1 MILSLNGIIAGKGST
16 PILPTNL
23 IMNLDAGNS
32 ASYSGSGTAWNDL
45 SGNGNNATLINGTS
59 FSSVN
64 GGTMV
69 YDGVDDVANANI
81 INFGTQS
88 LSFSFWVYPT
98 QTTNIDGILGQGL
111 YPANTTGGYVFI
123 LMRND
128 TATRRIQFKVA
139 SNGTDSKTLF
149 CDNAYTLN
157 AWNFITLTYNATT
170 RDMNCYVNS
179 VLKTSTTSVTGIFGN
194 TSISQNLTPNNTS
207 GKFLSIGMY
216 DESRTLFPYTGNI
229 AQAIIYNK
237 EQNSTEI
244 TTNFNNTKT
253 RFGL

>member
-23 IMNLDAGNS
+23 IMNLDASNS

-45 SGNGNNATLINGTS
+45 SGNANNATLINGTS
-59 FSSVN
+59 FSSIN

-69 YDGVDDVANANI
+69 YDGVNDVANTNI
-81 INFGTQS
+81 IDFGTQS
-88 LSFSFWVYPT
+88 LSFSFWIYPT
-98 QTTNIDGILGQGL
+98 QTTNVDGVLGQGL
-111 YPANTTGGYVFI
+111 YPDNTAGYVYI
-123 LMRND
+123 VMRND
-128 TATRRIQFKVA
+128 TGTRRIQFRVA
-139 SNGTDSKTLF
+139 SNSADSKTLF

-170 RDMNCYVNS
+170 RDINCYVNS
-179 VLKTSTTSVTGIFGN
+179 ILKTSTTSVTGNFGN

-216 DESRTLFPYTGNI
+216 DESRTFLPYTGNI

-244 TTNFNNTKT
+244 TTNYNNTKT

>member
-98 QTTNIDGILGQGL
+98 QTTNVDSIFGQGL
-111 YPANTTGGYVFI
+111 YPANTTGGYVYI
-123 LMRND
+123 VMRND
-128 TATRRIQFKVA
+128 TATRRIQFRVA

-216 DESRTLFPYTGNI
+216 DESRTLLPYTGNI